1 MLADTDVLVVGAGQ
15 AGLAVSHELTR
26 AGVDH
31 VVVDR
36 ERAGAAWYVRWN
48 SFRLVTPNHT
58 IALPGGEYDG
68 DDPAGYLPREQI
80 IVHLRR
86 YAASFGAPVIEH
98 AGVDSLRATDDGFRA
113 QTPAGEIRARRVVAC
128 TGAYQRERRPDVTEE
143 LAQYVPVVGATS
155 YRSPDSLPDGRI
167 LVMGGGQTAGQVAEE
182 LLAAGREVVISPG
195 RAPAMPR
202 RVGHR
207 DTVDW
212 LVDAGFFEHTP
223 ADLPSPA
230 ARLGPN
236 PLVTGGGGGHDLNL
250 RTLAQNGAQLTGR
263 VLGLDGDRL
272 IVADDVGESVASGDD
287 GWNVICKLIAQT
299 AERMSL
305 PQPELP
311 ELPRA
316 SIPVAPAPRTDDL
329 AGVVVACGFRPDY
342 RWIDVPGVVDEYG
355 LPLQRDGAS
364 TRVSGLYFVGVPW
377 LRARKSPLLLGVGED
392 AALVARQI
400 AA

>member
-48 SFRLVTPNHT
+48 SFCLVTPNHT
-58 IALPGGEYDG
+58 IRLPGGEYDG
-68 DDPAGYLPREQI
+68 DDPGGYLPREQI

-86 YAASFGAPVIEH
+86 WAASFGAPIREH
-98 AGVDSLRATDDGFRA
+98 AGVDSLRVTDDGFLA
-113 QTPAGEIRARRVVAC
+113 QTQAGPVRARRVVAC
-128 TGAYQRERRPDVTEE
+128 TGAYQQERRPEVADE
-143 LAQYVPVVGATS
+143 LAHHVPVVGATS

-167 LVMGGGQTAGQVAEE
+167 LVMGGGQTAGQIAEE

-195 RAPAMPR
+195 RAPSMPR
-202 RVGHR
+202 RVAGR

-212 LVDAGFFEHTP
+212 LLDAGFFEHT
-223 ADLPSPA
+223 AANLPSPA

-236 PLVTGGGGGHDLNL
+236 PIVTGRAGGHDLNL
-250 RTLAQNGAQLTGR
+250 RTLAAAGAQLTGR

-272 IVADDVGESVASGDD
+272 MVADDLGTSVASGDE
-287 GWNVICKLIAQT
+287 GWQVICALIAQT
-299 AERMSL
+299 AERMGL
-305 PQPELP
+305 PTPELP
-311 ELPRA
+311 ELPPA
-316 SIPVAPAPRTDDL
+316 SIPVAPAPRLADL

-342 RWIDVPGVVDEYG
+342 RWIDLPGVVDEYG
-355 LPLQRDGAS
+355 LPLQRDGMS
-364 TRVSGLYFVGVPW
+364 TVVPGLSFVGVPW
-377 LRARKSPLLLGVGED
+377 LRHRKSPLLMGVGED
-392 AALVARQI
+392 AALVADRI